1 MRQATETNRF
11 LCLLQYDGKE
21 PPSIFS
27 YHPVELVQER
37 VGFLVASPE
46 RKKLHD
52 LRIGVD
58 FTEKVAIGFDPGAQ
72 DQTGRLDDGDPPAH
86 SVTKSLFR

>member
-11 LCLLQYDGKE
+11 LCLLQCDGKE

-27 YHPVELVQER
+27 YHAVELVQES

-46 RKKLHD
+46 RKKFHH
-52 LRIGVD
+52 LRIGID
-58 FTEKVAIGFDPGAQ
+58 FAK
-72 DQTGRLDDGDPPAH
+72 
-86 SVTKSLFR
+86 

>member
-11 LCLLQYDGKE
+11 VGLLQCDGKE
-21 PPSIFS
+21 PPSIVC

-37 VGFLVASPE
+37 VGLCVASPE
-46 RKKLHD
+46 RKELHD
-52 LRIGVD
+52 LRVGVD
-58 FTEKVAIGFDPGAQ
+58 LTEKVAIGLDPGAQ

-86 SVTKSLFR
+86 SLTKSLFR